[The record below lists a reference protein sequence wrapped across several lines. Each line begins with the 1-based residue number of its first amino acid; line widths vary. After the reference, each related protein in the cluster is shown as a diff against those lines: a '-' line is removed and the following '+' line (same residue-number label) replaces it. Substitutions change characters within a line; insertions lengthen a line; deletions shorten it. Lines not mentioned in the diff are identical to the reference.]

1 MTTNTQEKGKQFES
15 LNKQLEAEKK
25 SVEILRLN
33 LEGMKALEEE
43 NNKLKK
49 EVCNTPEFL
58 PKKHSNWLNNL
69 QCAPKLG
76 KNEIPQMKLL
86 QNY

>member
-1 MTTNTQEKGKQFES
+1 MFFCCNLVEALTTNTQEKGKQFES

-25 SVEILRLN
+25 SVEILRQN

-49 EVCNTPEFL
+49 EVCKTPEFL
-58 PKKHSNWLNNL
+58 PKKHSN
-69 QCAPKLG
+69 
-76 KNEIPQMKLL
+76 
-86 QNY
+86 